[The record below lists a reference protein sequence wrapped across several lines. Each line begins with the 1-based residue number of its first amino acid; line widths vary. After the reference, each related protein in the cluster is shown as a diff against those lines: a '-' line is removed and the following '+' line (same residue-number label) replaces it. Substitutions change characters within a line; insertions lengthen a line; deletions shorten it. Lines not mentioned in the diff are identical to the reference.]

1 MNTKGT
7 GPQQNEPAP
16 YQTIEENSP
25 ETV

>member
-1 MNTKGT
+1 MDKEGA

-16 YQTIEENSP
+16 YQTIEGNSP

>member
-1 MNTKGT
+1 MNKKGA

-25 ETV
+25 EKV